1 MEVIAIVRRQQL
13 FNFIIDIAGPLT
25 SNIIPLLLV
34 LPILVAHSV
43 GALIE
48 ITIVASVPMAL
59 FTAGSAIG
67 KVVTTVRAK
76 SAQSHTL
83 LRDGDTA
90 ALQHELPA
98 TTDDKVD

>member
-1 MEVIAIVRRQQL
+1 MEVIAIVKRQQL
-13 FNFIIDIAGPLT
+13 FNFIIDIAGLLT

-59 FTAGSAIG
+59 FTVGSAIG
-67 KVVTTVRAK
+67 KV
-76 SAQSHTL
+76 
-83 LRDGDTA
+83 
-90 ALQHELPA
+90 
-98 TTDDKVD
+98 